1 MLSVPAGNVWVEE
14 TASTPGKKVVVNALP
29 RPVEVNLRF
38 TLPVRAEGYR
48 FAGGTVVDVGDG
60 GTYLVR
66 ATAAP
71 SGARTVVEAMPATGN
86 APPRILVEPLALGD
100 EATVRLTAART
111 IDPDAAT
118 GDGVLALVWTLP
130 DGSSVRASEVAF
142 ARPAADTQVTVEAI
156 DRR

>member
-1 MLSVPAGNVWVEE
+1 AAGAPWDRTAYWGYRMIEVSGDGRVSAPPWDGPRGMLSVPAGNVWVEE

-38 TLPVRAEGYR
+38 RLPVRAEGYR

-60 GTYLVR
+60 GTYLAR

-86 APPRILVEPLALGD
+86 APPRILVEPLTLGD
-100 EATVRLTAART
+100 EATVRLT
-111 IDPDAAT
+111 
-118 GDGVLALVWTLP
+118 
-130 DGSSVRASEVAF
+130 
-142 ARPAADTQVTVEAI
+142 
-156 DRR
+156 